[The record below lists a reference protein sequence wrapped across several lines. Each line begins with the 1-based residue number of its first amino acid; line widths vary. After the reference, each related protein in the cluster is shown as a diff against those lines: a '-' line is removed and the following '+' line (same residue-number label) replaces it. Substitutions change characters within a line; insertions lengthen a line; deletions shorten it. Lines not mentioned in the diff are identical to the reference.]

1 MLLIMSAML
10 STCQTTGFV
19 ATDISCDAFR
29 PISWSK
35 SDTFDTALQIR
46 EHNAA
51 WRSLCE
57 PLTSTK

>member
-1 MLLIMSAML
+1 M
-10 STCQTTGFV
+10 GFV

-57 PLTSTK
+57 TLTNKK

>member
-1 MLLIMSAML
+1 MMAL
-10 STCQTTGFV
+10 SVMATACQTMDFV

-35 SDTFDTALQIR
+35 SDTFETTLQIR

-51 WRSLCE
+51 WRPLCE
-57 PLTSTK
+57 ALTKNK